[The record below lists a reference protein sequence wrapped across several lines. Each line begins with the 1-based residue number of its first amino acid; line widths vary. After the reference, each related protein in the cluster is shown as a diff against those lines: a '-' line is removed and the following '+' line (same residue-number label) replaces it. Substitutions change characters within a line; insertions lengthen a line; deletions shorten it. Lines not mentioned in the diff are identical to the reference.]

1 MIGIVFSILFLVM
14 GVCYVVDLVCTVK
27 YLKRSDM
34 SGREK
39 ERIAREFG
47 VIWVLVA
54 LLLSLGWYTVEGLV
68 DFITDI
74 MTGNIVPSL

>member
-1 MIGIVFSILFLVM
+1 MIDIVFSILFLVM

>member
-34 SGREK
+34 SEREK
-39 ERIAREFG
+39 VRITREFG
-47 VIWVLVA
+47 VIWVSIA
-54 LLLSLGWYTVEGLV
+54 LLLVLGWGIVEV
-68 DFITDI
+68 VTDI
-74 MTGNIVPSL
+74 MTGNIVPIL